1 MEVFDAIMSR
11 RSVRR
16 YKPELPSREA
26 LEKIAEAGL
35 YAASGKG
42 LQTVKIVIIT
52 NRELIEKLRV
62 WNREIGGWPES
73 VDPFYGAPAQ
83 LLVISDKSS
92 PNHVYDG
99 ALAMG
104 NMMLAA
110 HALGLGS
117 CWINRARQEFETDE
131 GRAIL
136 ASLGIEGD
144 FEGIAHCIVGYPDGP
159 VPKTVPRRSGRV
171 VWAE

>member
-1 MEVFDAIMSR
+1 MEVFDAIYNR
-11 RSVRR
+11 RSIRR
-16 YKPELPSREA
+16 YKPDVPSREE

-35 YAASGKG
+35 YAASGKNM
-42 LQTVKIVIIT
+42 QPVKIIIVT
-52 NRELIEKLRV
+52 NRELIDRLRV
-62 WNREIGGWPES
+62 WNREIGGWSES
-73 VDPFYGAPAQ
+73 VDPFYGAPAL
-83 LLVISDKSS
+83 LLVISDKVS

-117 CWINRARQEFETDE
+117 CWINRARQEFDTDE

-136 ASLGIEGD
+136 ASLGIEGEY
-144 FEGIAHCIVGYPDGP
+144 EGIAHCIVGYPDGP
-159 VPKTVPRRSGRV
+159 APKAAPRRPGGI

>member
-1 MEVFDAIMSR
+1 MEVFDAIWNR
-11 RSVRR
+11 RSVRC
-16 YKPELPSREA
+16 YKPELPAREE
-26 LEKIAEAGL
+26 LEQIAGAGL
-35 YAASGKG
+35 WAASGKG

-52 NRELIEKLRV
+52 NPELIERLRV

-83 LLVISDKSS
+83 LLVIADKSS

-131 GRAIL
+131 GRAVL
-136 ASLGIEGD
+136 AARGIEGD
-144 FEGIAHCIVGYPDGP
+144 YEGIAHCIVGYPDGP
-159 VPKTVPRRSGRV
+159 EPKAAPRKSDRI

>member
-73 VDPFYGAPAQ
+73 VDRELTLRGGKDLSSVRVHTENMNIRRRVFKVGLFNTDKLRHNDA
-83 LLVISDKSS
+83 SDS
-92 PNHVYDG
+92 
-99 ALAMG
+99 
-104 NMMLAA
+104 
-110 HALGLGS
+110 
-117 CWINRARQEFETDE
+117 
-131 GRAIL
+131 
-136 ASLGIEGD
+136 
-144 FEGIAHCIVGYPDGP
+144 
-159 VPKTVPRRSGRV
+159 
-171 VWAE
+171 